1 MMDLHDD
8 TPEGMAAAWYTR
20 LRSGEMTAAEHLELA
35 NWRLAGPANAA
46 AWAQVE
52 SIWQA
57 MDTIGDAPAV
67 LAMRAAARAPMPDHR
82 SIRWGRY
89 AGVAA
94 TAGLVVAISA
104 TLLPRLAPPA
114 TEIAYA
120 QPREIITSAGQR
132 SHVAL
137 PDGSM
142 LIVAPQSRVRLGPW
156 DSERRVTLL
165 QGEAHFDVAHAPR
178 RFVIHAAGASV
189 TAIGTAFTVARDGT
203 NVRTVLERG
212 RIRVSADGGQNESV
226 FVDPGHAVTIAN
238 GRIVGTKAVDADEE
252 GSWTHGEL
260 VFAGAPLAEA
270 VARYNRYAARPI
282 RILGSGVAKMPIT
295 GRFRIGGK
303 SGFVDMISAAGIVR
317 VVRDDPQ
324 GIVLAAPKK

>member
-1 MMDLHDD
+1 MTDVHDD
-8 TPEGMAAAWYTR
+8 TPGEAAAIWYAR
-20 LRSGEMTAAEHLELA
+20 LHSGEMTEVEHRALA
-35 NWRLAGPANAA
+35 DWRLADPANAA
-46 AWAQVE
+46 AWAQV
-52 SIWQA
+52 SGIWHA
-57 MDTIGDAPAV
+57 MAAICDDPAV
-67 LAMRAAARAPMPDHR
+67 LAMRAAACPPAPDRR

-94 TAGLVVAISA
+94 AAGLVVAISA
-104 TLLPRLAPPA
+104 TLSPRPTPPA
-114 TEIAYA
+114 MEIAYA
-120 QPREIITSAGQR
+120 QPREIITSAGQQG
-132 SHVAL
+132 HVAL

-178 RFVIHAAGASV
+178 RFVVHADGASV

-212 RIRVSADGGQNESV
+212 RIRVSADGGRKESV

-238 GRIVGTKAVDADEE
+238 GRIVGTKAVDADDE

-260 VFAGAPLAEA
+260 VFAGAPLAKA

-282 RILGSGVAKMPIT
+282 RILGPGVAKMPIT

-303 SGFVDMISAAGIVR
+303 SGFVDMISAAGIAR
-317 VVRDDPQ
+317 VLRDDPQ